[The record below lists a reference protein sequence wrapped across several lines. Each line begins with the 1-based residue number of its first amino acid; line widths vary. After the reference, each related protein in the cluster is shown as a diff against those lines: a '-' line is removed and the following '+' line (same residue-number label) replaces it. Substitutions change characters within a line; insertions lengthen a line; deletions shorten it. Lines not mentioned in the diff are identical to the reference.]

1 MTGTRCL
8 HTMHSSQG
16 HPSQNLLGTP
26 LFSAVLQ
33 VVEGMQVDD
42 AIAVMR
48 EAHVTGVAMVRAC
61 PQDEAEQC
69 CEQLR
74 LSGLSSSI
82 EPGC

>member
-1 MTGTRCL
+1 
-8 HTMHSSQG
+8 
-16 HPSQNLLGTP
+16 
-26 LFSAVLQ
+26 
-33 VVEGMQVDD
+33 MQVDD